1 MNLFDCLATSGS
13 GLSAQRQRM
22 EIISQNLANAE
33 TTGPQGPY
41 RRKLPVFSEQVGGLG
56 LGASASGVKV
66 TAILEDSSPPKLIYD
81 PGNPLAGADGYVR
94 KPNINIV
101 SEMVDL
107 MAAVRAYEANV
118 AVVGDTKHLVDAA
131 LQIGA

>member
-1 MNLFDCLATSGS
+1 
-13 GLSAQRQRM
+13 M

-56 LGASASGVKV
+56 LSASASGVKV
-66 TAILEDSSPPKLIYD
+66 TAILEDTSPPKLIYD
-81 PGNPLAGADGYVR
+81 PGNPLAGADGYIR

-118 AVVGDTKHLVDAA
+118 AVVGDTKRLVDAA

>member
-56 LGASASGVKV
+56 LSASASGVRV
-66 TAILEDSSPPKLIYD
+66 TAILEDASPPKLIYD
-81 PGNPLAGADGYVR
+81 PGNPLAGADGYLR

-118 AVVGDTKHLVDAA
+118 AVVGDTKRLVDAA

>member
-22 EIISQNLANAE
+22 EIISQNMANAE

-56 LGASASGVKV
+56 LSASASGVKV
-66 TAILEDSSPPKLIYD
+66 TAILEDTSPPKLIYD
-81 PGNPLAGADGYVR
+81 PGNPLAGADGYIR

-118 AVVGDTKHLVDAA
+118 AVVGDTKRLVDAA

>member
-56 LGASASGVKV
+56 LSASASGVKV
-66 TAILEDSSPPKLIYD
+66 TAILEDNSPPKLIYD
-81 PGNPLAGADGYVR
+81 PGNPLAGADGYIR

-118 AVVGDTKHLVDAA
+118 AVVGDTKRLVDAA

>member
-56 LGASASGVKV
+56 LSASASGVKV
-66 TAILEDSSPPKLIYD
+66 TAILEDTSPPKLVYD
-81 PGNPLAGADGYVR
+81 PGNPLAGADGYIR

-118 AVVGDTKHLVDAA
+118 AVVGDTKRLVDAA

>member
-22 EIISQNLANAE
+22 EIISQNMANAE

-66 TAILEDSSPPKLIYD
+66 TAILEDTSPPKLIYD
-81 PGNPLAGADGYVR
+81 PGNPLAGADGYIR

-118 AVVGDTKHLVDAA
+118 AVVGDTKRLVDAA